1 MRFERI
7 DYSYKGRTGRKN
19 SKGRDD
25 KQVESYN
32 FHKAASV
39 LAEYGFD
46 CVRIPNDWRGADF
59 LAYHSETGQTLEV
72 QLKTCL
78 VIAKK
83 YLPYENLYM
92 CFPLDGTGNWYLI
105 KHSRL
110 MEIVKEN
117 ADHWFASKRW
127 REGGEFFH
135 YTGLNRYTGTRV
147 RDALEAFAYTSR
159 HQHLG
164 FRDATK
170 LHREKA

>member
-7 DYSYKGRTGRKN
+7 NYSYRGETGRN
-19 SKGRDD
+19 S

-46 CVRIPNDWRGADF
+46 CVRITNDWRGADF

-78 VIAKK
+78 VIARK
-83 YLPYENLYM
+83 YQDYEDLYM
-92 CFPLDGTGNWYLI
+92 CFPLDGTGNWYLV

-110 MEIVKEN
+110 MEIVDEN
-117 ADHWFASKRW
+117 TDWLYSDSWMGDKGQYFS
-127 REGGEFFH
+127 
-135 YTGLNRYTGTRV
+135 YTANKAI
-147 RDALEAFAYTSR
+147 RDALEEFAYAPR
-159 HQHLG
+159 HEHLG
-164 FRDATK
+164 FREAAKPYKPLT
-170 LHREKA
+170 

>member
-7 DYSYKGRTGRKN
+7 NYSYRGETGRN
-19 SKGRDD
+19 S

-46 CVRIPNDWRGADF
+46 CVRIPNDWHGVDF

-78 VIAKK
+78 VIDKK
-83 YLPYENLYM
+83 YLDYEDLYM
-92 CFPLDGTGNWYLI
+92 CFPIDETGNWYLI

-110 MEIVKEN
+110 VEIVCKQT
-117 ADHWFASKRW
+117 DWLYSDRW
-127 REGGEFFH
+127 MRDGRYFS
-135 YTGLNRYTGTRV
+135 YKTNRAIKDT
-147 RDALEAFAYTSR
+147 LEEFAYVPR
-159 HQHLG
+159 HEHLG
-164 FRDATK
+164 FREVTYNIRRK
-170 LHREKA
+170 LL